1 MSWPAPR
8 RRALRWRPVEGEGLE
23 HLAFGPEGDEL
34 VARGVVIGTAGG
46 RGFGADYT
54 IVCDAAFRVR
64 ELQLGATGGAALFL
78 RSDGAGSWWNHDDR
92 PLPEFDGCI
101 DVDLAGSPFTNTL
114 PIRRLDWAQAP
125 GTRAEVTTLYVPFD
139 TFVPTTDRQVYS
151 RLSEHRFRYEAAD
164 GGFGA
169 EITVDE
175 DGLVLDYPGLFVRA
189 PSDER

>member
-1 MSWPAPR
+1 MTWPAPR
-8 RRALRWRPVEGEGLE
+8 HRLVRWRPAHGDGLE
-23 HLAFGPEGDEL
+23 QLEFGPEEGEL
-34 VARGVVIGTAGG
+34 VARGVVIGEREG

-114 PIRRLDWAQAP
+114 PIRRIDWVAQPA
-125 GTRAEVTTLYVPFD
+125 GRAEITTLYVPFD
-139 TFVPTTDRQVYS
+139 SFAPTTDGQIYT
-151 RLSEHRFRYEAAD
+151 RLDDRRFRYEAAD
-164 GGFGA
+164 GTFSA

-175 DGLVLDYPGLFVRA
+175 DGLVTDYPGLFARTPA
-189 PSDER
+189 A